1 MEELEM
7 LENMNKEWY
16 EQLDKWVTLLQ
27 EGNREEVIAEMHDLV
42 CGYEQS

>member
-1 MEELEM
+1 MLKEM
-7 LENMNKEWY
+7 NEGWY

-27 EGNREEVIAEMHDLV
+27 EGKSEEVIAEMHDLV